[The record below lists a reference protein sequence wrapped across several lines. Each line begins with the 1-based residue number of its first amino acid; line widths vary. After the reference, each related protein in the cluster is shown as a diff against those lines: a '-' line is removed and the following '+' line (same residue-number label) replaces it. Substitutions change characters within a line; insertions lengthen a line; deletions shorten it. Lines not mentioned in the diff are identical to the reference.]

1 MKKVLLVLFILIMMF
16 AFAGCIN
23 YEAMDSDS
31 TATAAKQNEA
41 AVADLIKQ
49 DTLPNITKSLD
60 RANIKRRV
68 EFMNQPDRI
77 GYLYLM
83 ADNGTLIAEIQ
94 VLGKATSLNSYMTPM
109 EEVTAGRVPGYG
121 KEIYVAEAPD
131 VDGTWGQRPEGIF
144 WFDAN
149 GVYQEWNG
157 LYLYSAERRTYY
169 VEPILIE
176 VLQ

>member
-1 MKKVLLVLFILIMMF
+1 MKKILLALLIVIMIFTFTGCF
-16 AFAGCIN
+16 AQ
-23 YEAMDSDS
+23 MDTDS

-121 KEIYVAEAPD
+121 KEVYVAEAPD

-157 LYLYSAERRTYY
+157 LYLYSAERRTYSI
-169 VEPILIE
+169 EPILVE
-176 VLQ
+176 TLQ